1 MYAKVWYNV
10 TCKWCVEGADNET
23 ATYWDRIIQ

>member
-10 TCKWCVEGADNET
+10 TCKWCVKGADNET
-23 ATYWDRIIQ
+23 ITYWDRII

>member
-10 TCKWCVEGADNET
+10 TCKWCVEGAYNET
-23 ATYWDRIIQ
+23 VTYWDRII

>member
-10 TCKWCVEGADNET
+10 TCKWCVEGTDNET
-23 ATYWDRIIQ
+23 ATYWDRII